1 MRVAIIGS
9 GHVGGELARA
19 WAARGH
25 DVVLGARD
33 PGDPAV
39 VARAASLG
47 AGVATAA
54 SALDA
59 VVAALGALRGTIV
72 VDCTNAIAPGPAP
85 RVGHT
90 TSSAEE
96 LARRLPGAR
105 VVKAFNTQGAEI
117 LRRPVIDG
125 VAAAGFYCGDDD
137 DARRVVAGL
146 IADVGLEPVDVGPLR
161 NARLL
166 EPLMLLWVATSRAV
180 GSRGVALTLLRR

>member
-1 MRVAIIGS
+1 VAT
-9 GHVGGELARA
+9 V
-19 WAARGH
+19 AAAAA
-25 DVVLGARD
+25 DA
-33 PGDPAV
+33 AV
-39 VARAASLG
+39 VALAVPEA
-47 AGVATAA
+47 
-54 SALDA
+54 ALDD